1 MTDKEQ
7 VLQEHLEDLQI
18 ERDALLASVRRYKVA
33 LEEMTVDRDKWKHE
47 HKLLAIQNGYS
58 KKKYDDHTKYY
69 KLDDPRNIHERKAD

>member
-18 ERDALLASVRRYKVA
+18 ERDALLASVRRYKAA

-58 KKKYDDHTKYY
+58 RKKYEDHKKQY
-69 KLDDPRNIHERKAD
+69 KLDEPYHPHEHN